1 MQQNISA
8 VSPKGKEESFAELF
22 AEFENSRKVS
32 EGSSI
37 EVLVRKVDGNRVH
50 VAAGLKA
57 DCEIPIEEFRAA
69 DGMISVQEGDYVTVK
84 IELLDDGRGH
94 TRLSYLQHLREQ
106 AWRDIQQAYEEQ
118 KPIEG
123 HVQERVKGGYSVHV
137 NGLRCFLPGS
147 LVDIFPIADPSELC
161 GKTERFLIKR
171 IYDDRQSA
179 ILNRRSLREHE
190 LVGNDMSKIVFKE
203 GDVVKGT
210 VAAIAEYP
218 ESTAFVK
225 LGDSLH
231 GRLHRSDL
239 TWSRISQIGE
249 MLSVGDEVEAKILA
263 IDADKQ
269 RIHIGVKQIQP
280 DPLEQI
286 EKMFPVGSRLFGKV
300 AAIKEYGAFVEI
312 EKGIEGLVHIS
323 EMDWHNNNV
332 NPEEIVKI
340 GNEVEVMLLN
350 VDLSSRRI
358 SLGMKQCTPN
368 PWENFATA
376 YRKGSKFK
384 GTIQSKT
391 DFGLFVSLPEK
402 LSGLVHIS
410 DLSYS
415 EAGVEAL
422 KNYHAGQEVEVILQS
437 VDAEKRRISLGI
449 KQLIHED
456 FDKYVSEHPAR
467 TLVSGEVVQIG
478 DKAARVQLDQNV
490 VATLPA
496 REMAA
501 ERVRD
506 LAEHLKIGAKIEAMI
521 INIDPDKHHIVLSM
535 KAKDRAVEVEQLREL
550 RKQNREAAPKTTSF
564 GQLLKDT
571 LGDAAEN
578 KPAAERPV
586 EAVAGKDEVA
596 AGKDEVAAGKDE
608 AAAGPDGAPAS
619 EAGDK

>member
-1 MQQNISA
+1 MQQNTPA
-8 VSPKGKEESFAELF
+8 VAAGKGKKESFAEIF
-22 AEFENSRKVS
+22 KEFENSRKVT

-37 EVLVRKVDGNRVH
+37 EVLVLKVDGSRVH

-57 DCEIPIEEFRAA
+57 DCEIPIEEFRAP
-69 DGMISVQEGDYVTVK
+69 DGTISVKKDDYVPVK
-84 IELLDDGRGH
+84 IELLDDGRGQ
-94 TRLSYLQHLREQ
+94 TRLSHLQHLREQ

-118 KPIEG
+118 KPIVG

-147 LVDIFPIADPSELC
+147 LVDIFPVSDPAELC
-161 GKTERFLIKR
+161 GKDERFLIKR

-179 ILNRRSLREHE
+179 ILNRRSLRERE
-190 LVGNDMSKIVFKE
+190 LVGNDMATIGFAE
-203 GDVVKGT
+203 GDVVKGK

-239 TWSRISQIGE
+239 TWSRISQISE
-249 MLSVGDEVEAKILA
+249 ILSVGDELEVKVLE
-263 IDADKQ
+263 IDAEKE
-269 RIHIGVKQIQP
+269 RIRVGVKQIQP

-286 EKMFPVGSRLFGKV
+286 ERTYPVGSRLFGKV
-300 AAIKEYGAFVEI
+300 SAVKEYGAFVEI

-323 EMDWHNNNV
+323 EMDWHNSNV

-340 GNEVEVMLLN
+340 GSEVEVMLLS
-350 VDLSSRRI
+350 VDLESRRI

-384 GTIQSKT
+384 GKIQSKT
-391 DFGLFVSLPEK
+391 DFGLFVSLPER

-415 EAGVEAL
+415 EAGSEAI

-456 FDKYVSEHPAR
+456 FDKYASEHPMR
-467 TLVSGEVVQIG
+467 SLVSGDVIQIG
-478 DKAARVQLDQNV
+478 EKAAKVQLDQNV
-490 VATLPA
+490 IATLPA
-496 REMAA
+496 REVAA

-506 LAEHLKIGAKIEAMI
+506 LAEHLKIGDRIEAMI
-521 INIDPDKHHIVLSM
+521 INIDSDKHHIVLSL

-550 RKQNREAAPKTTSF
+550 RKQNREAAPSTTSF
-564 GQLLKDT
+564 GQLLRDT
-571 LGDAAEN
+571 LGEAEEA
-578 KPAAERPV
+578 PAAGDR
-586 EAVAGKDEVA
+586 KDQ
-596 AGKDEVAAGKDE
+596 E
-608 AAAGPDGAPAS
+608 AAADEAPPAAS
-619 EAGDK
+619 KAGDN

>member
-1 MQQNISA
+1 MQQEITA
-8 VSPKGKEESFAELF
+8 VAAKEESFAELF

-37 EVLVRKVDGNRVH
+37 EVKVRKIDGSRVH
-50 VAAGLKA
+50 VLSGLKA
-57 DCEIPIEEFRAA
+57 DCEIPIEEFRDA
-69 DGMISVQEGDYVTVK
+69 DGTIGVKEGDYVMVK

-94 TRLSYLQHLREQ
+94 TRLSYLQYLREQ
-106 AWRDIQQAYEEQ
+106 AWRDIQLAYQEQ

-123 HVQERVKGGYSVHV
+123 HVQERVKGGYSVYV

-147 LVDIFPIADPSELC
+147 LVDIFPVADPGELC
-161 GKTERFLIKR
+161 GKNERFLIKR

-179 ILNRRSLREHE
+179 ILNRRSLRERE
-190 LVGNDMSKIVFKE
+190 LVGNDMAKIDFAE
-203 GDVVKGT
+203 GDIVKGT

-225 LGDSLH
+225 IGDSLH

-249 MLSVGDEVEAKILA
+249 MLAIGDEVEAKVLEINREK
-263 IDADKQ
+263 D
-269 RIHIGVKQIQP
+269 RIRIGVKQIQP
-280 DPLEQI
+280 DPLKQI
-286 EKMFPVGSRLFGKV
+286 EKMYPIGSRLFGKV
-300 AAIKEYGAFVEI
+300 SALKEYGAFVEI
-312 EKGIEGLVHIS
+312 DKGIEGLVHIS
-323 EMDWHNNNV
+323 EMDWHNSNV
-332 NPEEIVKI
+332 NPEEVVKI
-340 GNEVEVMLLN
+340 GDEVEVMLLN
-350 VDLSSRRI
+350 VDLDTRRI

-402 LSGLVHIS
+402 LRGLVHIS

-415 EAGVEAL
+415 QAGSEAF
-422 KNYHAGQEVEVILQS
+422 KNYHVGQEVEVILQS

-456 FDKYVSEHPAR
+456 FDKYVSEHPER
-467 TLVSGEVVQIG
+467 TLVTGEVVQIG

-490 VATLPA
+490 IAVLPA
-496 REMAA
+496 REIAV

-506 LAEHLKIGAKIEAMI
+506 LAEHLKIGDKIEAMI
-521 INIDPDKHHIVLSM
+521 ISVDPDKHHIVLSL
-535 KAKDRAVEVEQLREL
+535 KAKDKAVEVEQLREL

-564 GQLLKDT
+564 GQLLRDT
-571 LGDAAEN
+571 LGEDASDKQQTAAQPDAAP
-578 KPAAERPV
+578 PAA
-586 EAVAGKDEVA
+586 
-596 AGKDEVAAGKDE
+596 
-608 AAAGPDGAPAS
+608 S
-619 EAGDK
+619 EKGEN